1 MGSRRARQNHAACKN
16 NPSLF
21 GWGVTLMAHNAGE
34 ERTAAEPCRAGL
46 LAELGNGDGD
56 LKALPSPL
64 FWEKQQP
71 LRHLPHPGPAAPS
84 PPYPLLKLTFT
95 SPVSS
100 PALVIR
106 KRALLYVYK
115 YIDFHLELLKES

>member
-1 MGSRRARQNHAACKN
+1 MQQQNHAGLVAWQ
-16 NPSLF
+16 S
-21 GWGVTLMAHNAGE
+21 WGMEMGTSGSSTTSAVGE
-34 ERTAAEPCRAGL
+34 ATAAEAP
-46 LAELGNGDGD
+46 
-56 LKALPSPL
+56 
-64 FWEKQQP
+64 QP
-71 LRHLPHPGPAAPS
+71 RLCCSS
-84 PPYPLLKLTFT
+84 PPYPVLKLTFT